1 MISKCKQKTWQRHL
15 VFCRTAALVAK
26 YFLVTFIA
34 EKCNTISLIHAITLK
49 QQFKNRYMVVCYSN
63 SNMDTIAVGE
73 ITYLLRI
80 LKYLTSFPCKHI
92 YGLVWVFFLFLIY
105 TRISKY
111 LSIYGE
117 LTKLIRWWLIKQT
130 NVCRSHNTYLL
141 HIQKAID

>member
-1 MISKCKQKTWQRHL
+1 M
-15 VFCRTAALVAK
+15 LVAK

-34 EKCNTISLIHAITLK
+34 EKCNRICLIHAITLK

-92 YGLVWVFFLFLIY
+92 YGLVWVFFLVFDLH
-105 TRISKY
+105 KN
-111 LSIYGE
+111 
-117 LTKLIRWWLIKQT
+117 KLIFINIWRTDKT
-130 NVCRSHNTYLL
+130 HTVVT
-141 HIQKAID
+141 D